1 MAGRHPG
8 GCRVAPFGN
17 PRIKDRMRL
26 PVAYRSLPRPSS
38 PAAAK
43 ASAMRPYSLGAKSM
57 APGAGGPGEPG
68 RFCPCFRGAHSVGAP
83 RGSVASWKSVF
94 TFRARPL
101 LSGARARGRL
111 PKRPPGGRPR
121 GLRAAPGMTEGS
133 DGGCPSVENGGAEG
147 TRTHDILLAKQ
158 ALYQLS
164 YGPSLKSRG
173 KGRDFSPHRKEEPPR
188 KVGAVLRN
196 PIPAGNLLLPCP
208 GASPGTGQRNAT
220 CLTWRASADGG
231 GSPPRRAGACS
242 LERR

>member
-1 MAGRHPG
+1 
-8 GCRVAPFGN
+8 
-17 PRIKDRMRL
+17 MRL

-111 PKRPPGGRPR
+111 PKRPPGDGRADF
-121 GLRAAPGMTEGS
+121 RAAPGIQGVGS
-133 DGGCPSVENGGAEG
+133 GGMVGAHGLGPWTSSLSE
-147 TRTHDILLAKQ
+147 TRSN
-158 ALYQLS
+158 QLS
-164 YGPSLKSRG
+164 YAPA
-173 KGRDFSPHRKEEPPR
+173 FPPAR
-188 KVGAVLRN
+188 
-196 PIPAGNLLLPCP
+196 
-208 GASPGTGQRNAT
+208 GASPGNGTAQCNVPYLARLRGR
-220 CLTWRASADGG
+220 RGD
-231 GSPPRRAGACS
+231 PPRRAGACS